1 MEDIEGKDIIAFPSS
16 VEIFSLSSWQL
27 LPIIDGH
34 FDADSM
40 ERIVSE
46 NHEIM
51 SFDMNLKPEEGLR
64 YFENGDTKETV
75 YSALERYVNEAEKE
89 EIVP

>member
-1 MEDIEGKDIIAFPSS
+1 MEKIA
-16 VEIFSLSSWQL
+16 
-27 LPIIDGH
+27 
-34 FDADSM
+34 
-40 ERIVSE
+40 SE
-46 NHEIM
+46 NHEFM
-51 SFDMNLKPEEGLR
+51 SYNMNLKPTEGLR